1 MFLVERLVGVSV
13 YLAFLFSVCY
23 LISRLQLRQVGRVLF
38 FYLLIISVLA
48 FFYVPA
54 IEADLYRL
62 TEYMVNYAALST
74 GDFIN
79 LLYETNT
86 PGALLYFRI
95 IGLVGV
101 AGLLAG
107 VTALIV
113 FSNIFYIIYDYA
125 KKTGASTR
133 AVAFSIFITMS
144 TGIYMQTISGIRNML
159 AFSILARCFYEE
171 TINKKSIIKNIVWYI
186 LACLIHPAA
195 IAAVAI
201 RLIVLIW
208 DRIRG
213 GQVRSLLATIVSLT
227 LAAFLSHYFGLS
239 AYLDGAIFK
248 LDTYTDNEIYSYF
261 WDNVITYLM
270 IIFLLVSHWAH
281 RKYQSHAVRKKYIQL
296 VRLSYALMV
305 FSLIFSFEHTIFIR
319 FTQLSLMITLPL
331 IVLNTSLLLNSA
343 EKYGFNKTVLS
354 RLFFYTPFLI
364 LVISITRGALSSLK
378 FFNLG

>member
-1 MFLVERLVGVSV
+1 MFVIERLIGISIYVFTL
-13 YLAFLFSVCY
+13 LAICY
-23 LISRLQLRQVGRVLF
+23 LIVRSQPRYTKRLMIL
-38 FYLLIISVLA
+38 YLACICAMA
-48 FFYVPA
+48 FLYVPA

-62 TEYMVNYAALST
+62 TEYMFNYAILPLDEFILLLS
-74 GDFIN
+74 
-79 LLYETNT
+79 ESNT
-86 PGALLYFRI
+86 PASMLYFRI
-95 IGLVGV
+95 IGTTGI

-201 RLIVLIW
+201 RLIVLVW
-208 DRIRG
+208 DKIRG
-213 GQVRSLLATIVSLT
+213 GQARSLLATIVSLT
-227 LAAFLSHYFGLS
+227 LAAFLSHYLGLS

-270 IIFLLVSHWAH
+270 ITFLLVSQWAH
-281 RKYQSHAVRKKYIQL
+281 RKYQSHAIRKKYIQL

-305 FSLIFSFEHTIFIR
+305 FSLIFSFEHTIFVR
-319 FTQLSLMITLPL
+319 FAQINL
-331 IVLNTSLLLNSA
+331 IVSLPIIINSATLLLQVT
-343 EKYGFNKTVLS
+343 KKTGLTTS
-354 RLFFYTPFLI
+354 ILHKMFWYTPPVILI
-364 LVISITRGALSSLK
+364 ISVTRGALSSLK
-378 FFNLG
+378 FFD

>member
-1 MFLVERLVGVSV
+1 M
-13 YLAFLFSVCY
+13 AFL
-23 LISRLQLRQVGRVLF
+23 
-38 FYLLIISVLA
+38 
-48 FFYVPA
+48 YVPA

-62 TEYMVNYAALST
+62 TEYMFNYAILPLDEFILLLS
-74 GDFIN
+74 
-79 LLYETNT
+79 ESNT
-86 PGALLYFRI
+86 PASMLYFRI
-95 IGLVGV
+95 IGTTGI